1 MQKMKFYY
9 CTGLK
14 TVTMGSRVDSI
25 AEEAFQKCN
34 NLDSIKCDAVEP
46 PLLDNSVFS
55 DVNTQTCSLVVPEA
69 SIEAYKA
76 AEQWKD
82 FLNTIAGLDEI
93 SIADSSITV
102 ENGTIVN
109 SCNVPIDVYNISGMK
124 MYSGNDATVAL
135 DHGIYIVVIGNKTVK
150 VLL

>member
-109 SCNVPIDVYNISGMK
+109 SCNVPIDENLFLHSR
-124 MYSGNDATVAL
+124 L
-135 DHGIYIVVIGNKTVK
+135 HPHGRLFNYIVYPLII
-150 VLL
+150 